1 MFLSTPIMI
10 VSGVR
15 IPQARQ
21 NGALLNVSPLDLS
34 TLVARHAIDSSG
46 LHPEEFG
53 TVHWGMMYQTE
64 ASSVHLAKQTAMAA
78 GLPATVPATLT
89 NRLCGSGLEAL
100 VQSARAIALGEVKVA
115 LAGSIDCISRTSTLH
130 LKSRLKLHGPTLDE
144 DPVTNS
150 TLDEQSGKRMA
161 ELVERFARNYGVDRE
176 RMDDFAYRSR
186 QLAADAQNKGL
197 FDPEIVEVTAN
208 ILRND
213 WHDAKPLTKDH
224 IECRWPKRESL
235 TRLDSPYGPEG
246 RITRGNSSAFADGAA
261 ALTLASPAVTSRR
274 KERALAAIRSWAITA
289 AGPCQMGEALVSALS
304 HALSKAQISASQIG
318 CFELEEAFAA
328 NCVYT
333 VRTLSLPVEKVNTQG
348 GALALGHPPATSGLR
363 QVLRA
368 AHVLRTSGCQ
378 FALIGLSAG
387 ASQAMALVL
396 ENTK

>member
-1 MFLSTPIMI
+1 MFLSTPVVI

-21 NGALLNVSPLDLS
+21 NGALLNATPLDLS
-34 TLVARHAIDSSG
+34 TLVAGHAIDSSG

-64 ASSVHLAKQTAMAA
+64 ASSVHLAKQTAVAA

-100 VQSARAIALGEVKVA
+100 IQSARSIALGEVKVA

-130 LKSRLKLHGPTLDE
+130 LKSRLKLHALNE

-161 ELVERFARNYGVDRE
+161 ELVECFARNCGIDRE

-197 FDPEIVEVTAN
+197 FDPEIVEVTAK

-213 WHDAKPLTKDH
+213 AQDAKPLTRDH
-224 IECRWPKRESL
+224 IESRWPKRESL
-235 TRLDSPYGPEG
+235 ARLDSPYGAEG
-246 RITRGNSSAFADGAA
+246 RVTRGNSSAFADGAA
-261 ALTLASPAVTSRR
+261 ALTLASPAVTNRLKGR
-274 KERALAAIRSWAITA
+274 TLAAIRSWAITA

-304 HALSKAQISASQIG
+304 QALSKAQISASQIG

-333 VRTLSLPVEKVNTQG
+333 VRTLSLPMEKVNMQG